1 MYRKKKPLEEN
12 VSPPKEERRTLQ
24 GLIGGLGAPS
34 AAFDGMG
41 ELQQT
46 DIDRDAE
53 HIINRKASINR
64 INDVG
69 LDF

>member
-41 ELQQT
+41 EL
-46 DIDRDAE
+46 
-53 HIINRKASINR
+53 
-64 INDVG
+64 
-69 LDF
+69 